1 MQKVSGWCSFLHHLN
16 GNLEPTWNSKW
27 GKAALSW
34 AALLRLE
41 VPTWFYNF
49 RWLLHV
55 SYKGNFLH
63 VFLTTA
69 PLWRLLRQSAVL
81 PFFRT
86 TASRGSLGEQ
96 ATWTQVL
103 SLKCF
108 FQCSR
113 FIFSSPPYSRP
124 IDASQSWVAAK
135 SNLTCLSR
143 TAPMTIPGGSDVG
156 KSFMLCTTKSTWA
169 PDFLIAI
176 KILLNGVTTRLS
188 NSDQNPFELTTWP
201 ASKATSSSL
210 VKRDFSPI
218 LESALSNTLSPN
230 VDIW

>member
-108 FQCSR
+108 VFFSVLPFHFLLPTLLQTHRCIPELGSSKKSSHLPLKHSTNDHPWWQRRGQIFHAVHHKVHLSSR
-113 FIFSSPPYSRP
+113 L
-124 IDASQSWVAAK
+124 
-135 SNLTCLSR
+135 SNVL
-143 TAPMTIPGGSDVG
+143 
-156 KSFMLCTTKSTWA
+156 
-169 PDFLIAI
+169 
-176 KILLNGVTTRLS
+176 ILLNGVTTRLF
-188 NSDQNPFELTTWP
+188 NSDQNSFERSDHQT
-201 ASKATSSSL
+201 
-210 VKRDFSPI
+210 F
-218 LESALSNTLSPN
+218 
-230 VDIW
+230 